1 MIDTG
6 GIDSIKIKKFGGLE
20 RNKQETNVSC
30 RIID

>member
-30 RIID
+30 WIID